1 MIVVVSKISR
11 LFFFIQLL
19 LICLNPLFC
28 TRSQA
33 LLPLEI
39 GITELTY
46 PPIVTIHNED
56 DPRDLHVS
64 YALDVKYDL
73 LNPNDESV
81 IVWMGMCYSLPFYH
95 INATFEESGLKILY
109 SHWGLA
115 MLCSQPFEPGL
126 KTNQSSR
133 VKFEIESYI
142 EEELPIGFYTI
153 WLDIDYFDVF
163 YPTVVSY
170 AFMNITDKK
179 IEIVI
184 EGSNRTDI
192 YTRGVNIEHS
202 YIVFSL
208 ISVAIVVLRK
218 KKRKNK
224 KYFI

>member
-1 MIVVVSKISR
+1 
-11 LFFFIQLL
+11 L

-28 TRSQA
+28 IRSHA

-39 GITELTY
+39 SITELTY

-56 DPRDLHVS
+56 DPRNLHVS

-170 AFMNITDKK
+170 AFMNITNQNVEIIIECNHKTVNYAREVK
-179 IEIVI
+179 IEFRFFI
-184 EGSNRTDI
+184 
-192 YTRGVNIEHS
+192 
-202 YIVFSL
+202 FSL
-208 ISVAIVVLRK
+208 VVVKILILQRR
-218 KKRKNK
+218 KRKNK